1 VEFRLTFQV
10 EELAQKINYQQKI
23 MLVGSCF
30 AENMAA
36 LLAKYR
42 FDVVQN
48 PNGILYNPHSIAQT
62 LQRALTGTPYTDDEL
77 FNYNGLWASWQHH
90 SRFSAMDKQTCLA
103 EINTAQNTAHHY
115 LNTGNL
121 LIVTFGSAF
130 VYKLKNNGQLVANC
144 HKYPNKEF
152 DKQLLKVDE
161 IVTQWQSFVTALQAA
176 NPAMRVILTVSPVRY
191 VRDGVVQNNLSKAI
205 LLQAVHKL
213 CETNNHLHYFPAY
226 ELVMDDLRDY
236 RFFDTDLV
244 HPNAQAIEYVWGKF
258 AAAGFDAETQHIY
271 PQIKQLL
278 AAARHRPFNAAA
290 DAHQKFLAT
299 HQQKLHTLKQQYP
312 FINLEVFD
320 GAF

>member
-1 VEFRLTFQV
+1 M
-10 EELAQKINYQQKI
+10 LA
-23 MLVGSCF
+23 GSCF

-36 LLAKYR
+36 LLTKYH
-42 FDVVQN
+42 FDAVQN
-48 PNGILYNPHSIAQT
+48 PNGILYNPVSIAQT
-62 LQRALTGTPYTDDEL
+62 LQRALEGKPYTQDEL

-90 SRFSAMDKQTCLA
+90 SRFSAVDKPECLA
-103 EINTAQNTAHHY
+103 QINTAQTTALQY
-115 LNTGNL
+115 LNHGNL

-130 VYKLKNNGQLVANC
+130 VYKLKSNGQLVANC

-152 DKQLLKVDE
+152 DKQLLTVDE
-161 IVTQWQSFVTALQAA
+161 IVTTWQSFIDALHTA
-176 NPAMRVILTVSPVRY
+176 NPTMSIILTVSPVRY

-213 CETNNHLHYFPAY
+213 CELNNHTQYFPAY

-244 HPNAQAIEYVWGKF
+244 HPNAQAIEYVWEKF
-258 AAAGFDAETQHIY
+258 ATAGFDAETQHIY

-278 AAARHRPFNAAA
+278 AAAQHRPFNAAT
-290 DAHQKFLAT
+290 DAHQKFLTA
-299 HQQKLHTLKQQYP
+299 HQQKLQTLKQQYP